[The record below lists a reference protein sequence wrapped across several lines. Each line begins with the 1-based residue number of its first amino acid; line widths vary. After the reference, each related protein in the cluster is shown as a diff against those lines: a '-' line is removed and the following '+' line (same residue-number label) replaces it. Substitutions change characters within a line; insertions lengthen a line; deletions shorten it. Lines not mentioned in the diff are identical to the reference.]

1 MKKHNQLL
9 RGFLVVT
16 AGLLLGLI
24 TLFFTDQKQVPAK
37 AQAQELF
44 ALYFEMDH
52 VRQDSAQIFAELMVV
67 AKDPGRVQAVQAI
80 GSKPPLSSH
89 EELAASL
96 KENQAFVEETLETI
110 NANKFTDSEVQSR
123 YEEVRSFYTTLFE
136 FENMVL
142 AELTL
147 VENNEERSIH
157 LATTLFEGALWPALL
172 AQDTHLRETLS
183 SLAALHGLEFNPLPY
198 EDIFRERLAELD
210 TPLVSDDVNTVV
222 YPFTVNDPVT
232 VYVLLNVTFDI
243 PLTEKIDI
251 FLEDPYGHLISSNE
265 LAEYSDSDNSA
276 ELNHLS
282 YVYRSD
288 SVIIVK
294 LFPED
299 PKATPTPGDWKFY
312 VTAPVGSTMV
322 IGMIQL

>member
-1 MKKHNQLL
+1 MKKYNPFL

-24 TLFFTDQKQVPAK
+24 AFFFANQNQVPAK

-44 ALYFEMDH
+44 TLYFEMDN
-52 VRQDSAQIFAELMVV
+52 VRRDSAQIFAELLVV
-67 AKDPGRVQAVQAI
+67 AKDPGRVQAVEAI

-89 EELAASL
+89 EELSTRL
-96 KENQAFVEETLETI
+96 KENQTSVEQTLDTI
-110 NANKFTDSEVQSR
+110 NANKFTDSEVNSR
-123 YEEVRSFYTTLFE
+123 YEEVRSFYTALFE

-142 AELTL
+142 AELSL
-147 VENNEERSIH
+147 AKNNDERYSH
-157 LATTLFEGALWPALL
+157 LATALFEGTSWTALL
-172 AQDTHLRETLS
+172 AQDAHLRETLS
-183 SLAALHGLEFNPLPY
+183 SLADLHGLEFTPLPY
-198 EDIFRERLAELD
+198 EDTFREHLAELD
-210 TPLVSDDVNTVV
+210 TPLVSDEVNTIV
-222 YPFTVNDPVT
+222 YPFTVSDPVT

-243 PLTEKIDI
+243 PLSEKIDI
-251 FLEDPYGHLISSNE
+251 SLEDPSGRIISSNQ
-265 LAEYSDSDNSA
+265 LAVSTDSDNSA

-282 YVYRSD
+282 YIYRSD

-299 PKATPTPGDWKFY
+299 PLVTPTSGDWKLY
-312 VTAPVGSTMV
+312 VTAPIGSNMV